1 MRIKAT
7 MCLAA
12 VVLAA
17 GCATES
23 TNAPAA
29 DGAKTARNY
38 RVCDEPITGS
48 HVRRCVDEAG
58 NVQVISGRDWEQS
71 QRGSASGPKNPESFN
86 GR

>member
-1 MRIKAT
+1 MKIQAT
-7 MCLAA
+7 MWVAA
-12 VVLAA
+12 LLFAA
-17 GCATES
+17 GCATE
-23 TNAPAA
+23 TTTAPG

-58 NVQVISGRDWEQS
+58 NVQVISGSDWERA
-71 QRGSASGPKNPESFN
+71 QRSSANLPKNPDTFN